1 MLGRQ
6 PEHSLRELIA
16 ELVQEAA
23 DEQLVA
29 GEQPELD
36 RQERALIANVLRLRE
51 TTADD
56 VMVPR
61 ADIVAMRVDVTL
73 EQALE
78 QIRTDG
84 HSRLPVYREQ
94 LDDIIGMVHI
104 KDVFAYVGRPEAFS
118 LEAILRRPLM
128 VAPQMPVLDLLLQ
141 MRQQRMHL
149 ALVIDEYGGV
159 DGLVTIEDLV
169 ETIVGDISDEH
180 DEVQAAMVVER
191 ADGALDINA
200 RLPVEEFE
208 TRMGPVLSEDERD
221 ADIDTVGGLV
231 FTLAGP
237 GAGEGR
243 GDQPS
248 VGDRV
253 PRAGRRSAADPA
265 AAGAAGGGGDGGRGG
280 GVMPAVGVRSDI
292 DCTAFASE
300 CAPVP
305 AEVFVDALLKTGFS
319 PEAYRDAYG
328 DLRERGM
335 DATSALRHYIRFGL
349 HERRPVPIGLNWP
362 ALADLARLPAGR
374 CGFPSATA
382 DLAAGPFVEGCQ
394 PPIRP
399 RHHRT
404 LADRQQS
411 RARPPLL
418 YRRRQSFGSLRDDRL
433 ADRRLVVGDAP
444 DLSWR
449 FGERSRQPCLAIR
462 LWRASAPRCAKY
474 RWTAWRGQGA
484 VSASVRAGRHRVRL
498 SFSPRPRRPTL
509 ARPGGISG
517 ILCRYHRA
525 LPGVRHEPV
534 RSDRSEHRLSDFDLP
549 PRTVR

>member
-6 PEHSLRELIA
+6 PEHSLRESIA

-23 DEQLVA
+23 DEQVVA

-73 EQALE
+73 EQALQ
-78 QIRTDG
+78 QIRTEG

-169 ETIVGDISDEH
+169 ETIVGDIADEH

-191 ADGALDINA
+191 PDGALDINA

-208 TRMGPVLSEDERD
+208 SRVGSVLSEDERD

-231 FTLAGP
+231 FTLAG
-237 GAGEGR
+237 
-243 GDQPS
+243 
-248 VGDRV
+248 RV
-253 PRAGRRSAADPA
+253 PAKGEVISHPSGIEFRVLDADPRRIRRLRVRRPNEPATAAAAAAD
-265 AAGAAGGGGDGGRGG
+265 
-280 GVMPAVGVRSDI
+280 
-292 DCTAFASE
+292 
-300 CAPVP
+300 
-305 AEVFVDALLKTGFS
+305 
-319 PEAYRDAYG
+319 
-328 DLRERGM
+328 
-335 DATSALRHYIRFGL
+335 
-349 HERRPVPIGLNWP
+349 
-362 ALADLARLPAGR
+362 
-374 CGFPSATA
+374 
-382 DLAAGPFVEGCQ
+382 
-394 PPIRP
+394 
-399 RHHRT
+399 
-404 LADRQQS
+404 
-411 RARPPLL
+411 
-418 YRRRQSFGSLRDDRL
+418 
-433 ADRRLVVGDAP
+433 
-444 DLSWR
+444 
-449 FGERSRQPCLAIR
+449 
-462 LWRASAPRCAKY
+462 
-474 RWTAWRGQGA
+474 
-484 VSASVRAGRHRVRL
+484 
-498 SFSPRPRRPTL
+498 
-509 ARPGGISG
+509 
-517 ILCRYHRA
+517 
-525 LPGVRHEPV
+525 
-534 RSDRSEHRLSDFDLP
+534 
-549 PRTVR
+549 